1 MEVVSKSQLGGVDQ
15 PRNRSAWL
23 TQPSRLSIWFQIST
37 PATNGTTYGRNQ
49 KVRMSCEPKM
59 YLLLSPSATT
69 NGTRTATGSQM
80 TANRKVLARDSQT
93 CVSPSNRT

>member
-1 MEVVSKSQLGGVDQ
+1 M
-15 PRNRSAWL
+15 
-23 TQPSRLSIWFQIST
+23 SR
-37 PATNGTTYGRNQ
+37 
-49 KVRMSCEPKM
+49 EPNV

-69 NGTRTATGSQM
+69 NGTTTATGSQM